1 MVVTLSGRSFRFL
14 INGLVATSVNYGVL
28 VILIEYVGIE
38 YVGIASL
45 LSAIVGIS
53 ISFIG
58 NRLFVFRSKAP
69 VLMELVRFKTVYALT
84 ALFQALCMTL
94 WSDKFSLNYTLGFIV
109 ITSISVFLSYF
120 SNRFFV
126 FK

>member
-1 MVVTLSGRSFRFL
+1 MVTLSGRSFRFL

-28 VILIEYVGIE
+28 VIFIEYVGIK

-45 LSAIVGIS
+45 LSAIAGIS

-69 VLMELVRFKTVYALT
+69 VLMELVRFKTVYALA

-120 SNRFFV
+120 SNRSFV